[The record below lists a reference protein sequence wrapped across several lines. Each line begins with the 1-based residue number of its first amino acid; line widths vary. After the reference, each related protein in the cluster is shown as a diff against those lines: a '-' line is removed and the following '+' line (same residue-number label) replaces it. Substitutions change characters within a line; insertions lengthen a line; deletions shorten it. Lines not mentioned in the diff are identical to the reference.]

1 MLVTLSKSIFNRS
14 IQSLVSLVRLNSR
27 HFDEGFRKSFTFKK
41 KREKIK
47 LYPKIIYRLN
57 VELEKDG
64 IYAIRKQSNLRYA

>member
-41 KREKIK
+41 REKIK

-57 VELEKDG
+57 IELEKDE

>member
-1 MLVTLSKSIFNRS
+1 MKDFENLL
-14 IQSLVSLVRLNSR
+14 RL
-27 HFDEGFRKSFTFKK
+27 K

-57 VELEKDG
+57 VELEKDE